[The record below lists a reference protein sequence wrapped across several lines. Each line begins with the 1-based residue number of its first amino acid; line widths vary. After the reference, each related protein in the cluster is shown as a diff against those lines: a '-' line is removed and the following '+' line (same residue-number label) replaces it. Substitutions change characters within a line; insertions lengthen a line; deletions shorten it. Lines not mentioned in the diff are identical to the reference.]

1 VTSSDTAGIVTTME
15 IVHPVH
21 VDDAEGWLTALAT
34 TLLGTPW
41 DDTFALRV
49 DRWKREWDELRS
61 WGVRDRGRWVGTL
74 ATETSRLT
82 VPGHD
87 GATESVASDAL
98 TGVTVAATHRRRGLL
113 TAMLTESLQ
122 EAKDRGDAVSILIA
136 AEWQIYGRFGYAP
149 GAWCANYTYYTRR
162 AGAAMKPASSGFVRQ
177 VDPDELAKH
186 AGAIYDRERALLPG
200 GINRAGSWWSRR
212 LGVGGFEPMP
222 DFRGHWIM
230 HESDD
235 GPDGF
240 LCWRP
245 GRDLELN
252 GMLGSVKV
260 LEFVAA
266 SPTAYRNL
274 FAYLAGMDA
283 IDEVQLGARPID
295 EPARWLIADGRAL
308 MQTEVTDDLWL
319 RILDLPAA
327 LEARGYAAPGRV
339 VLEVVDTDGG
349 GFAAGRYVLDADE
362 SGTASCTRTTESAD
376 VTVPQRTLASA
387 YLGGHTLRALAVA
400 GTVDEHT
407 PHALARLDAMLA
419 TPRPPFNG
427 TGF

>member
-1 VTSSDTAGIVTTME
+1 
-15 IVHPVH
+15 
-21 VDDAEGWLTALAT
+21 
-34 TLLGTPW
+34 
-41 DDTFALRV
+41 
-49 DRWKREWDELRS
+49 
-61 WGVRDRGRWVGTL
+61 
-74 ATETSRLT
+74 
-82 VPGHD
+82 
-87 GATESVASDAL
+87 
-98 TGVTVAATHRRRGLL
+98 
-113 TAMLTESLQ
+113 
-122 EAKDRGDAVSILIA
+122 
-136 AEWQIYGRFGYAP
+136 
-149 GAWCANYTYYTRR
+149 
-162 AGAAMKPASSGFVRQ
+162 
-177 VDPDELAKH
+177 
-186 AGAIYDRERALLPG
+186 
-200 GINRAGSWWSRR
+200 
-212 LGVGGFEPMP
+212 
-222 DFRGHWIM
+222 
-230 HESDD
+230 
-235 GPDGF
+235 
-240 LCWRP
+240 
-245 GRDLELN
+245 
-252 GMLGSVKV
+252 MLGSVKV

>member
-1 VTSSDTAGIVTTME
+1 MTASNATGIVTSME

-21 VDDAEGWLTALAT
+21 IDDAEAWLTAVVT

-41 DDTFALRV
+41 DDSFALRV
-49 DRWKREWDELRS
+49 DRWKRDWDEVRS

-82 VPGHD
+82 VPGRD
-87 GATESVASDAL
+87 GGTASVASDAL
-98 TGVTVAATHRRRGLL
+98 TAVTVAATHRRRGLL
-113 TAMLTESLQ
+113 TKMLTESLQ
-122 EAKDRGDAVSILIA
+122 EARDRGDVASILIA

-149 GAWCANYTYYTRR
+149 GAWAANYTYYTRR
-162 AGAAMKPASSGFVRQ
+162 AGAAMKPAPIGFVRQ
-177 VDPDELAKH
+177 VDPDELVEH
-186 AGAIYDRERALLPG
+186 ASTIYDRERALLPG
-200 GINRAGSWWSRR
+200 GIDRARTWWSRR

-222 DFRGHWIM
+222 DYRGHWIM

-245 GRDLELN
+245 GRELELT
-252 GMLGSVKV
+252 GVLGSVKV

-283 IDEVQLGARPID
+283 IDQVQLGARPID
-295 EPARWLIADGRAL
+295 EPARWLLNDGRAL
-308 MQTEVTDDLWL
+308 MQTELVDDLWL

-327 LEARGYAAPGRV
+327 LEARGYAAPGRL
-339 VLEVVDTDGG
+339 VLEVVDTDAGG
-349 GFAAGRYVLDADE
+349 YAAGRYLLDADE
-362 SGTASCTRTTESAD
+362 TGAASCTRTTESAD
-376 VTVPQRTLASA
+376 VTVPQRSLASA
-387 YLGGHTLRALAVA
+387 YLGGITLRALAVA
-400 GTVDEHT
+400 DGVDEHT

-419 TPRPPFNG
+419 TARPPFNG